1 MLIMYITVINGISV
15 KFYLSFDIADCMN
28 NEFDV
33 RPNGIQTAMSMVVNY
48 YDIMFSLFDY
58 VL

>member
-1 MLIMYITVINGISV
+1 
-15 KFYLSFDIADCMN
+15 MN